1 MTIDNHPGSRV
12 VSNGVAAP
20 RLTGSDVIAELDR
33 VFAVQRNAFR
43 TQGAPDLA
51 RRRQQ
56 LRAIERLLVDHRD
69 EFAAVSVADF
79 GTRGRAETEIA
90 EIVTSLASVRYMRR
104 HLRAWTKPRRRST
117 SIWFKPGISRVIP
130 QPKGVVGVMVPW
142 NFPIHLA
149 IVPIATA
156 LAAGNRVMVKASEY
170 TPATAQL
177 LKRLLATE
185 FDSDTVYVTDGERDV
200 SEAFSR
206 LPFGHLLF
214 TGSTNVGR
222 SVAQAAAANLTPVT
236 LELGGK
242 SPVVVAP
249 DYSLERAAKSIVWG
263 RLQNGGQI
271 CVAPDYVL
279 VPEGKEHDFA
289 HAAQRAAEEMYPTI
303 AGNPDYTPAIHQG
316 EYDRLQSMLSEV
328 GSASLVTAG
337 GQPAAGVDERKVPL
351 TVVVNPP
358 ADSQMATREIFGP
371 ILPIFGYRDLD
382 DAIAHINNRD
392 EPLALY
398 VFSDKRANQ
407 DAIISRTASGGVTVN
422 DTLLH
427 YLNPDLPFGGVGASG
442 MGAYHGREGFDTFS
456 HLKSVFYQRSIAGR
470 TGVQLLYPP
479 YGRVAEILVSL
490 MRKF

>member
-177 LKRLLATE
+177 LKRPLATE

-206 LPFGHLLF
+206 LPFG
-214 TGSTNVGR
+214 
-222 SVAQAAAANLTPVT
+222 
-236 LELGGK
+236 
-242 SPVVVAP
+242 
-249 DYSLERAAKSIVWG
+249 
-263 RLQNGGQI
+263 
-271 CVAPDYVL
+271 
-279 VPEGKEHDFA
+279 
-289 HAAQRAAEEMYPTI
+289 
-303 AGNPDYTPAIHQG
+303 
-316 EYDRLQSMLSEV
+316 
-328 GSASLVTAG
+328 
-337 GQPAAGVDERKVPL
+337 
-351 TVVVNPP
+351 
-358 ADSQMATREIFGP
+358 
-371 ILPIFGYRDLD
+371 
-382 DAIAHINNRD
+382 
-392 EPLALY
+392 
-398 VFSDKRANQ
+398 
-407 DAIISRTASGGVTVN
+407 
-422 DTLLH
+422 
-427 YLNPDLPFGGVGASG
+427 
-442 MGAYHGREGFDTFS
+442 
-456 HLKSVFYQRSIAGR
+456 
-470 TGVQLLYPP
+470 
-479 YGRVAEILVSL
+479 
-490 MRKF
+490 